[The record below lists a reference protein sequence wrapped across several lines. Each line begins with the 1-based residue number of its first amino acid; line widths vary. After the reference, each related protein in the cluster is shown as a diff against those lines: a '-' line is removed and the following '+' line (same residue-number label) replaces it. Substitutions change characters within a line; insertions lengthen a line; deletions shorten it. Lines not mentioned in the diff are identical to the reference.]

1 MLGWVALGADEI
13 VRLKGASSYRDSKCR
28 EFTVLLIF
36 LVQLSQIISIYLQYF
51 LLHFE
56 DYIYKEDYQ
65 IQSQSSIFDV
75 DINDPINFCDI
86 NMYII
91 RAEKGILYFFRKVNS
106 NFTEPLFEDHF
117 SHITFNH

>member
-1 MLGWVALGADEI
+1 MGPTKSFELKEVA
-13 VRLKGASSYRDSKCR
+13 SYRDSRCR

-91 RAEKGILYFFRKVNS
+91 RAEKGILYFFRKINS